1 MKYKWFNIGSTTAVG
16 WNWAHMNITSGAD
29 DKNHE
34 FVRTYSGINGSGK
47 TISSIL
53 ICKVYLYGVAGT
65 GTCKAYQFDIHYEKD
80 ALGSNTEKQKN

>member
-16 WNWAHMNITSGAD
+16 WKWAHMNITSSAD
-29 DKNHE
+29 DKDHTL
-34 FVRTYSGINGSGK
+34 VSTYSGINGSGK

-53 ICKVYLYGVAGT
+53 ICKVYLYGISGT

-80 ALGSNTEKQKN
+80 ALGSNTEKNKN